1 MKHSV
6 QKGGKGLSL
15 DPFWAACN
23 EATMSPVLLIF
34 WTVALAHTILAGRV
48 CPRPPEIPLATA
60 DIQKEE
66 FDIGEEITYH
76 CDPGYVAQSG
86 SRRYTCPM
94 SGRWPI
100 VTFRCIPKK
109 CHYPGPLENGEIQHT
124 GFNYQSFVRFS
135 CDPGYIL
142 QGKKTAQC
150 LADGQWSEKL
160 PTCQPVVCPPPP
172 VSEFG
177 ALSYLKLVP
186 GNVSV
191 FQDVIKFEC
200 LPPLALFGNE
210 TAKCLASGNW
220 SELPECR
227 SVECPYPE
235 QIENGFINF
244 ALRRTYKYK
253 ETVQY
258 GCNPPYVLDGA
269 SASSCEKTGTWS
281 TKPACRAPCAIPVK
295 RATVLYNEQKLKV
308 QDHLGDGIKHAE
320 TIWFFCKNKE
330 QQCSYT
336 VPTQCV
342 DGTLSVPACFK
353 ERGWFSNLVKTDVA
367 DMTPCE
373 NIN

>member
-1 MKHSV
+1 
-6 QKGGKGLSL
+6 
-15 DPFWAACN
+15 
-23 EATMSPVLLIF
+23 MSPVPLIF
-34 WTVALAHTILAGRV
+34 WTVALAHTVLAGRV

-66 FDIGEEITYH
+66 FNMGEEITYH
-76 CDPGYVAQSG
+76 CNPGYVAQSG
-86 SRRYTCPM
+86 SRSYTCPW

-100 VTFRCIPKK
+100 VTFRCI
-109 CHYPGPLENGEIQHT
+109 
-124 GFNYQSFVRFS
+124 
-135 CDPGYIL
+135 
-142 QGKKTAQC
+142 
-150 LADGQWSEKL
+150 
-160 PTCQPVVCPPPP
+160 PVVCPPPP

-177 ALSYLKLVP
+177 ALTYHKLLP

-258 GCNPPYVLDGA
+258 GCNLPYVLDGA

-308 QDHLGDGIKHAE
+308 QDHLRDGIKHGE

-336 VPTQCV
+336 VPAQCI

-353 ERGWFSNLVKTDVA
+353 ERGWLATMVKTDVA